1 MTSRPPPLPWL
12 EPGDP
17 FPAVEQAWG
26 IGTPAPG
33 LLAAGGA
40 LDVASLVQAYAQGI
54 FPWYSDGQPILWWST
69 DPRMLLR
76 VADFK
81 LQPSLRKT
89 LRAGLRSGRLKVRFD
104 HDFEAVIRACSGS
117 PRKGQDGTWILPEM
131 IEAYCA
137 LHRAGHAH
145 SVETWW
151 DGELAG
157 GLYCINLGRMVFG
170 ESMFSRRS
178 NASKIALAAL
188 VAACECWDIEAID
201 CQQNT
206 AHLASLGAR
215 ELPRQDFLRLVR
227 QQVARP
233 APAWHFEPLYLSAWL
248 DRRPTSPA

>member
-104 HDFEAVIRACSGS
+104 PAYGPWLADRLVEEPPFVGYHAASALWAACRSLVTAERDKLKALVVHQIRDGSLTELTAFVKEGMKAYRLPLPKGEKQPDGSEKVLLDDCRYVTQLSLLPAFQPATAELQASFES
-117 PRKGQDGTWILPEM
+117 
-131 IEAYCA
+131 
-137 LHRAGHAH
+137 
-145 SVETWW
+145 
-151 DGELAG
+151 
-157 GLYCINLGRMVFG
+157 F
-170 ESMFSRRS
+170 
-178 NASKIALAAL
+178 AL
-188 VAACECWDIEAID
+188 VASILDD
-201 CQQNT
+201 
-206 AHLASLGAR
+206 LVSASLGY
-215 ELPRQDFLRLVR
+215 LPVTQ
-227 QQVARP
+227 P
-233 APAWHFEPLYLSAWL
+233 PLF
-248 DRRPTSPA
+248 